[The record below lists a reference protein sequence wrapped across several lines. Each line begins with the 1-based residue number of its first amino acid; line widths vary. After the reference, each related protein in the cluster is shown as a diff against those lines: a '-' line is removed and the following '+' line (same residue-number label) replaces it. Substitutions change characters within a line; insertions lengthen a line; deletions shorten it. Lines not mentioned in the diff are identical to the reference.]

1 MGGTED
7 QRPDP
12 DALLAAIQ
20 ADAASEAAA
29 ETRRGRL
36 RVYFGAS
43 AGVGKTYAMLA
54 AARRLAEDG
63 VDVVVGVVE
72 THGRAETEALLQGLA
87 VLPRRRFDVRG
98 VVLQEFDLDTA
109 LARAPSLLLV
119 DELAHTNAPGSR
131 HPKRWQDVEELLDAG
146 IDVFS
151 TLNVQHLE
159 SLNDVVAGITGIPV
173 AETIPD
179 RFFDRADEVV
189 LVDLAA
195 EELLARLHAG
205 KVYLPEQAERA
216 RQNFFR
222 KGNLIALR
230 ELALRRT
237 AERVEEDVQAYRE
250 AKAIAPVWKTAA
262 SLMVTVG
269 PHPGGEQ
276 VVRSGARLAQ
286 QLNAE
291 WFAVYAETPALQ
303 RLPEAERQRVLARLR
318 LAESLGGRSAVV
330 ACTDAA
336 EGLAQFAR
344 RNNVSRVVIGRREL
358 RGWPFFQTLSVR
370 LARRLPDAD
379 IFFVARTEVPGKG
392 AREAQPATGPS
403 DGSARSFDGVGYGAA
418 AAICGVLTL
427 LLLPLR
433 PRLDTANI
441 VMMYLLATVV
451 AALRL
456 GRGPAVLAAL
466 LGVGLF
472 DFFFIPPY
480 YSLAVNEPKHLVT
493 FAVMLAAGLLV
504 GQLTAGLRYSARV
517 SQHREERARVLFE
530 FARDLSSQL
539 ELEPIV
545 QRAQAVVAA
554 TFQSQV
560 AVLLPDADGRLSVPP
575 QALDDIDLGAAQW
588 CFDRFAPA
596 GMYTDTLAGSKCLYL
611 PLRAPMRV
619 RGVLVLKPHSRRL
632 LQIPEM
638 RQQLDTFA
646 SLIGISLERVHYV
659 EVARQAAM
667 TIETE
672 RLRNTVLS
680 SLSHDL
686 RTPVAALI
694 GLAESLLLPPLALSP
709 AQSETARAL
718 VEQARRIS
726 RMLENLLEMARL
738 SAGATRM
745 NLGWN
750 ALEETFGTALAGLES
765 VLAGH
770 TVQIDLPADLP
781 LVEYD
786 ALLMERVFAN
796 LLENAAKYTPPGSR
810 IRIEARAQ
818 PQQLTIQVCD
828 NGPGL
833 PPGREQ
839 AVFEAFERGSRE
851 DARPGVGLGL
861 ALARAIVQAHQGTLA
876 AEPAPGGGA
885 CFRITLPRR
894 EAPQAPDEASLPE
907 PAAHFSDS
915 PAPVGEMARGDNL
928 PSPLGERG
936 RG

>member
-1 MGGTED
+1 MGGNED

-20 ADAASEAAA
+20 ADEASEASAG
-29 ETRRGRL
+29 EPRRGRL

-43 AGVGKTYAMLA
+43 AGVGKTYAMLSA
-54 AARRLAEDG
+54 GRRLAEDG
-63 VDVVVGVVE
+63 VDVLIGLVE
-72 THGRAETEALLQGLA
+72 THGRSETEMLLSGLT
-87 VLPRRRFDVRG
+87 VLPRRRVEMRG
-98 VVLQEFDLDTA
+98 VVLQEFDLDAA
-109 LARAPSLLLV
+109 LARAPRLLLV

-131 HPKRWQDVEELLDAG
+131 HPKRWQDVEELLEAG

-159 SLNDVVAGITGIPV
+159 SLNDVVASITGIPV

-189 LVDLAA
+189 LVDLSA
-195 EELLARLHAG
+195 EELLTRLRAG
-205 KVYLPEQAERA
+205 KVYVPEQAERA

-269 PHPGGEQ
+269 PHLGGEQ

-303 RLPEAERQRVLARLR
+303 RLPEVERQQILGRLR
-318 LAESLGGRSAVV
+318 LAESLGGRSAVI
-330 ACTDAA
+330 ACTDEA

-344 RNNVSRVVIGRREL
+344 RNNVSRIVIGRREFQ
-358 RGWPFFQTLSVR
+358 RWFFFEALSFR
-370 LARRLPDAD
+370 LAQKLPDAD
-379 IFFVARTEVPGKG
+379 IFFVARTDLRPKAAPVP
-392 AREAQPATGPS
+392 AL
-403 DGSARSFDGVGYGAA
+403 DGQTDRAFDWAGYGWAA
-418 AAICGVLTL
+418 VLCGVLTL
-427 LLLPLR
+427 LALPLR
-433 PRLDTANI
+433 ARLDLANI
-441 VMMYLLATVV
+441 VMLYLLATVT

-456 GRGPAVLAAL
+456 GRGPALLAAV
-466 LGVGLF
+466 LGVGLV
-472 DFFFIPPY
+472 DFFFVPPY
-480 YSLAVNEPKHLVT
+480 YSLVVNDPKQLIT
-493 FAVMLAAGLLV
+493 FGVMLAAGLLV

-530 FARDLSSQL
+530 FARELSSQL

-545 QRAQAVVAA
+545 ERAQAAVAA
-554 TFQSQV
+554 TFQSRV
-560 AVLLPDADGRLSVPP
+560 AVLLPDDDGRLRAPAQLPEDV
-575 QALDDIDLGAAQW
+575 DLGAAQW
-588 CFDRFAPA
+588 SFDRGAPA
-596 GMYTDTLAGSKCLYL
+596 GLDTDTLAGSKCLYL

-619 RGVLVLKPHSRRL
+619 RGVLVLKPRSRRL
-632 LQIPEM
+632 LQIPEL

-694 GLAESLLLPPLALSP
+694 GLAESLVLHPPALSD

-718 VEQARRIS
+718 VEQSRRIS

-738 SAGATRM
+738 SAGATRL

-750 ALEETFGTALAGLES
+750 ALEETVGTALASLQG
-765 VLAGH
+765 VLTHH

-796 LLENAAKYTPPGSR
+796 LLENAAKYTPANSR
-810 IRIEARAQ
+810 IRVEARTQ
-818 PQQLTIQVCD
+818 PQQLIVQVCD

-839 AVFEAFERGSRE
+839 TVFEPFERGSRE

-861 ALARAIVQAHQGTLA
+861 ALVRAIVQAHQGTIV

-885 CFRITLPRR
+885 CFVIALPRR
-894 EAPQAPDEASLPE
+894 EPPGIPE
-907 PAAHFSDS
+907 
-915 PAPVGEMARGDNL
+915 E
-928 PSPLGERG
+928 SPLSDAAAVSNHGAG

>member
-1 MGGTED
+1 MAGTED

-20 ADAASEAAA
+20 AEAASEAAGEA
-29 ETRRGRL
+29 RRGRL

-43 AGVGKTYAMLA
+43 AGVGKTYAMLS

-63 VDVVVGVVE
+63 VDVLIGLVE
-72 THGRAETEALLQGLA
+72 THGRSETEALLTGMS
-87 VLPRRRFDVRG
+87 VLPRRRVEMRG
-98 VVLQEFDLDTA
+98 VVLQEFDLDAA
-109 LARAPSLLLV
+109 LARAPRLLLV

-131 HPKRWQDVEELLDAG
+131 HPKRWQDVEELLEAG

-189 LVDLAA
+189 LVDLSA
-195 EELLARLHAG
+195 EELLTRLRAG

-250 AKAIAPVWKTAA
+250 AKAIAPVWKTGA

-269 PHPGGEQ
+269 PHEGGEQ

-303 RLPEAERQRVLARLR
+303 RLPEVERQQVLDRLR

-330 ACTDAA
+330 ASSDAA
-336 EGLAQFAR
+336 DGLAQFAR
-344 RNNVSRVVIGRREL
+344 RNNVSRIVIGRREFHGFPNL
-358 RGWPFFQTLSVR
+358 AALSIR
-370 LARRLPDAD
+370 LARKLPDAD
-379 IFFVARTEVPGKG
+379 IFFVARTDVRAKAAPTQAPLDQASRAFEW
-392 AREAQPATGPS
+392 S
-403 DGSARSFDGVGYGAA
+403 GYGWAVA
-418 AAICGVLTL
+418 LCAVLTL
-427 LLLPLR
+427 LVAPLR
-433 PRLDTANI
+433 SRLDLANV
-441 VMMYLLATVV
+441 VMVYLLATVV

-456 GRGPAVLAAL
+456 GRGPALLAAV

-472 DFFFIPPY
+472 DFFFVPPY
-480 YSLAVNEPKHLVT
+480 YTLGVDDPKYVVT

-517 SQHREERARVLFE
+517 SQHREERGRVLFE
-530 FARDLSSQL
+530 FARELSSQL

-545 QRAQAVVAA
+545 ERAQAAVAA
-554 TFQSQV
+554 TFQSKV
-560 AVLLPDADGRLSVPP
+560 AVLLPDDRGRLRAPAQMPDEV
-575 QALDDIDLGAAQW
+575 DLGAAQW
-588 CFDRFAPA
+588 SFDRGAPA
-596 GMYTDTLAGSKCLYL
+596 GLNTDTLAGSKCLYL

-619 RGVLVLKPHSRRL
+619 RGVLVLKPRSRRL
-632 LQIPEM
+632 LQIPEL

-694 GLAESLLLPPLALSP
+694 GLAESLLLQPPALSD
-709 AQSETARAL
+709 AQSETARGL
-718 VEQARRIS
+718 IEQARRIS

-738 SAGATRM
+738 NAGATRL

-750 ALEETFGTALAGLES
+750 ALEETIGTALASLQG
-765 VLAGH
+765 VL
-770 TVQIDLPADLP
+770 TNRQVMVDLPVDLP

-818 PQQLTIQVCD
+818 PQQLTVQVCD

-833 PPGREQ
+833 PAGREE
-839 AVFEAFERGSRE
+839 AIFEPFERGSRE

-861 ALARAIVQAHQGTLA
+861 ALARAIVDAHHGSMA
-876 AEPAPGGGA
+876 AEPAPDGGA
-885 CFRITLPRR
+885 CFRITLPRH
-894 EAPQAPDEASLPE
+894 EPPETPEESPMSEAS
-907 PAAHFSDS
+907 AASGQGS
-915 PAPVGEMARGDNL
+915 GAG
-928 PSPLGERG
+928 
-936 RG
+936 

>member
-1 MGGTED
+1 LTGDED

-20 ADAASEAAA
+20 ADEAAKDA
-29 ETRRGRL
+29 AGELRRGRL

-43 AGVGKTYAMLA
+43 AGVGKTYAMLSA
-54 AARRLAEDG
+54 AHRLAQEG
-63 VDVVVGVVE
+63 VDVAVGVVE
-72 THGRAETEALLQGLA
+72 THGRSETESLLAGLEI
-87 VLPRRRFDVRG
+87 LPRQRFTVRG
-98 VVLQEFDLDTA
+98 VVLLEFDLDAA
-109 LARAPSLLLV
+109 LARAPRLLLV

-131 HPKRWQDVEELLDAG
+131 HPKRWQDIEELLDAG

-173 AETIPD
+173 AETVPD

-189 LVDLAA
+189 LVDLSA
-195 EELLARLHAG
+195 EELLERLQAG
-205 KVYLPEQAERA
+205 KVYIPEQAERA
-216 RQNFFR
+216 RRNFFR

-250 AKAIAPVWKTAA
+250 AKSIAPVWKTAA

-291 WFAVYAETPALQ
+291 WFAVYAETPRLQ
-303 RLPEAERQRVLARLR
+303 RLPEPERQRVLERLR

-336 EGLAQFAR
+336 QGLSQFAR
-344 RNNVSRVVIGRREL
+344 RNNVSRVVIGRREFHRWTL
-358 RGWPFFQTLSVR
+358 RATMSER
-370 LARRLPDAD
+370 LARLLPDAD
-379 IFFVARTEVPGKG
+379 IFFVARTEVPGR
-392 AREAQPATGPS
+392 ALPERRAAAA
-403 DGSARSFDGVGYGAA
+403 DGAA
-418 AAICGVLTL
+418 APSIDWMGYAWAALLCGALTL
-427 LLLPLR
+427 VLAPLR
-433 PRLDTANI
+433 SRLDLANV
-441 VMMYLLATVV
+441 VMLYLLATVS

-456 GRGPAVLAAL
+456 GRGPAVLAAV

-472 DFFFIPPY
+472 DFFFVPPY
-480 YSLAVNEPKHLVT
+480 NTLSVYDPKYYIT
-493 FAVMLAAGLLV
+493 FTVMLAAGLLV
-504 GQLTAGLRYSARV
+504 GQLTAGLRYTARV
-517 SQHREERARVLFE
+517 SQDREERARVLFE
-530 FARDLSSQL
+530 FARDISAQL

-545 QRAQAVVAA
+545 QRAQAAVAA

-560 AVLLPDADGRLSVPP
+560 AVLLPGDYGRLQEPAQMPDEV
-575 QALDDIDLGAAQW
+575 DMGAAQW
-588 CFDRFAPA
+588 CFDRGSPA
-596 GMYTDTLAGSKCLYL
+596 GLTTDTLSGSKCLYL

-619 RGVLVLKPHSRRL
+619 RGVLVVKPRSRRL
-632 LQIPEM
+632 LSIPEM

-659 EVARQAAM
+659 EVARQAAT

-694 GLAESLLLPPLALSP
+694 GLAESLALQPPALST
-709 AQSETARAL
+709 AQAETARAL
-718 VEQARRIS
+718 AEQARRIS

-738 SAGATRM
+738 SAGATRL
-745 NLGWN
+745 NLRWN
-750 ALEETFGTALAGLES
+750 ALEETVGTALASLQPT
-765 VLAGH
+765 LAGH
-770 TVQIDLPADLP
+770 TVRIELPPDLP

-796 LLENAAKYTPPGSR
+796 LLENAAKYTPAGSCVL
-810 IRIEARAQ
+810 IDARAETE
-818 PQQLTIQVCD
+818 QLVVRVCD

-833 PPGREQ
+833 PAGREE

-861 ALARAIVQAHQGTLA
+861 SLARAIVQAHHGTLA
-876 AEPAPGGGA
+876 AEPAPQRGA
-885 CFRITLPRR
+885 CFRVTLPRR
-894 EAPQAPDEASLPE
+894 PPPETPEEVLVPDA
-907 PAAHFSDS
+907 
-915 PAPVGEMARGDNL
+915 VGADRENAG
-928 PSPLGERG
+928 PG
-936 RG
+936 

>member
-1 MGGTED
+1 LTGNED

-12 DALLAAIQ
+12 DALLAEIQ
-20 ADAASEAAA
+20 ADEAASEASAT
-29 ETRRGRL
+29 EPRRGRL

-54 AARRLAEDG
+54 AARRLMDDG
-63 VDVVVGVVE
+63 LDVVVGVVE
-72 THGRAETEALLQGLA
+72 THGRIETETLLSGLT
-87 VLPRRRFDVRG
+87 VLPRRRVEVRG
-98 VVLQEFDLDTA
+98 VVLHEFDLDAA
-109 LARAPSLLLV
+109 LARKPRLLLV

-131 HPKRWQDVEELLDAG
+131 HPKRWQDVEELLEAG

-173 AETIPD
+173 AETVPD

-189 LVDLAA
+189 LVDLSA
-195 EELLARLHAG
+195 EELLARLQAG
-205 KVYLPEQAERA
+205 KVYLPEHVERA

-269 PHPGGEQ
+269 PHAGGDQ

-286 QLNAE
+286 QLSAE

-303 RLPEAERQRVLARLR
+303 RLPEVERQRIMARLR
-318 LAESLGGRSAVV
+318 LAESLGGRSAIV

-336 EGLAQFAR
+336 EGLATFAR
-344 RNNVSRVVIGRREL
+344 RNNVSRIVIGRREF
-358 RGWPFFQTLSVR
+358 RPWPFFAALSVR

-379 IFFVARTEVPGKG
+379 IFFVARTERPGTVAREMSVPVPGE
-392 AREAQPATGPS
+392 EAS
-403 DGSARSFDGVGYGAA
+403 RSIEWINYGWAMA
-418 AAICGVLTL
+418 LCGVVTL
-427 LLLPLR
+427 LLGSLR
-433 PRLDTANI
+433 SRLDLANI
-441 VMMYLLATVV
+441 VMLYLLTTVT
-451 AALRL
+451 AALKL
-456 GRGPAVLAAL
+456 GRGPAVLAAV

-472 DFFFIPPY
+472 DFFFVPPY
-480 YSLAVNEPKHLVT
+480 YTLGVKDPKHLVT
-493 FAVMLAAGLLV
+493 FPVMLAAGLLV

-517 SQHREERARVLFE
+517 SQNREERARVLFE
-530 FARDLSSQL
+530 FARELSSQL

-545 QRAQAVVAA
+545 QRAQAAVAA
-554 TFQSQV
+554 TFQSKV
-560 AVLLPDADGRLSVPP
+560 AVLLPDDNGRLRVP
-575 QALDDIDLGAAQW
+575 ALALEDVDLGAAQW
-588 CFDRFAPA
+588 SFDRGAPA
-596 GMYTDTLAGSKCLYL
+596 GLNTDTLAGSKCLYL

-619 RGVLVLKPHSRRL
+619 RGVMVLKPRSRSL
-632 LQIPEM
+632 LQIPEL

-694 GLAESLLLPPLALSP
+694 GLAESLMLQAPPLSA

-738 SAGATRM
+738 SAGATRL

-750 ALEETFGTALAGLES
+750 ALEETVGTALAALQG
-765 VLAGH
+765 VLH
-770 TVQIDLPADLP
+770 RHEVQIDLPHDLP

-796 LLENAAKYTPPGSR
+796 LLENAAKYTPAGSR

-818 PQQLTIQVCD
+818 PQELTIQVCD

-833 PPGREQ
+833 PSGREQ
-839 AVFEAFERGSRE
+839 AVFEPFERGSRE

-861 ALARAIVQAHQGTLA
+861 ALARAIVEAHQGTLS
-876 AEPAPGGGA
+876 AEPGRAGGA
-885 CFRITLPRR
+885 CFRINLPRR
-894 EAPQAPDEASLPE
+894 DPPVAPDELLPD
-907 PAAHFSDS
+907 AAAAGGHETGS
-915 PAPVGEMARGDNL
+915 G
-928 PSPLGERG
+928 
-936 RG
+936 

>member
-1 MGGTED
+1 MTGNEE

-20 ADAASEAAA
+20 AEAESAASTDL
-29 ETRRGRL
+29 TRRGRL

-43 AGVGKTYAMLA
+43 AGVGKTYAMLS
-54 AARRLAEDG
+54 AARRLKEEG
-63 VDVVVGVVE
+63 VDVLVGVVE
-72 THGRAETEALLQGLA
+72 THGRIETEALLAGMA
-87 VLPRRRFDVRG
+87 VLPRRRVELRG
-98 VVLQEFDLDTA
+98 VVLQEFDLDAA
-109 LARAPSLLLV
+109 LARKPRLLLV

-131 HPKRWQDVEELLDAG
+131 HPKRWQDIEELLAAG

-173 AETIPD
+173 AETVPD
-179 RFFDRADEVV
+179 RFFDSADEVV
-189 LVDLAA
+189 LADLSA
-195 EELLARLHAG
+195 EELLARLRAG

-269 PHPGGEQ
+269 PHTGGDQ

-291 WFAVYAETPALQ
+291 WFAVYAETPSLQ
-303 RLPEAERQRVLARLR
+303 RLPEVERQRIMARLR
-318 LAESLGGRSAVV
+318 LAESLGGRSAIV
-330 ACTDAA
+330 ACTEAA
-336 EGLAQFAR
+336 EGLARFAR
-344 RNNVSRVVIGRREL
+344 RNNVSRVVIGRRVFHP
-358 RGWPFFQTLSVR
+358 WPFFAALSVR
-370 LARRLPDAD
+370 LARKLPDAD
-379 IFFVARTEVPGKG
+379 IFFVARTDRPGPP
-392 AREAQPATGPS
+392 ARDAGGTFPLDET
-403 DGSARSFDGVGYGAA
+403 ARSIEWIDYGW
-418 AAICGVLTL
+418 AIALCGTLTL
-427 LLLPLR
+427 LLASLR
-433 PRLDTANI
+433 SRLDLANI
-441 VMMYLLATVV
+441 VMLYLVATVT
-451 AALRL
+451 AALRF
-456 GRGPAVLAAL
+456 GRGPAVLAAV

-480 YSLAVNEPKHLVT
+480 YTLEVDDPRHLLT
-493 FAVMLAAGLLV
+493 FGVMLAAGLLV

-517 SQHREERARVLFE
+517 SQNREERARVLFE
-530 FARDLSSQL
+530 FARELSSQL

-545 QRAQAVVAA
+545 QRAQTAVAG

-560 AVLLPDADGRLSVPP
+560 AVLLPDEAGRLRVPA
-575 QALDDIDLGAAQW
+575 QALEDIDLGAAQW
-588 CFDRFAPA
+588 SFDRGAPA
-596 GMYTDTLAGSKCLYL
+596 GLNTDTLAGSKCLYL

-619 RGVLVLKPHSRRL
+619 RGVLVLKPRGRRL
-632 LQIPEM
+632 LQIPEL

-694 GLAESLLLPPLALSP
+694 GLAESLTLQPPPISE

-738 SAGATRM
+738 SAGATRL
-745 NLGWN
+745 NRGWN
-750 ALEETFGTALAGLES
+750 ALEETVGTALAALQG
-765 VLAGH
+765 VLARH
-770 TVQIDLPADLP
+770 KIQIDLPADLP

-796 LLENAAKYTPPGSR
+796 LVENAAKYTPPGSR

-818 PQQLTIQVCD
+818 PQQLSIQVCD

-833 PPGREQ
+833 PSGREQ
-839 AVFEAFERGSRE
+839 AVFEPFERGNRE

-861 ALARAIVQAHQGTLA
+861 ALARAIVEAHNGTLI

-894 EAPQAPDEASLPE
+894 DPPQAPDEAV
-907 PAAHFSDS
+907 SDVA
-915 PAPVGEMARGDNL
+915 APVGQAGGA
-928 PSPLGERG
+928 S
-936 RG
+936 

>member
-1 MGGTED
+1 LTAPED

-12 DALLAAIQ
+12 DALLAAIR
-20 ADAASEAAA
+20 AEEASEAAA
-29 ETRRGRL
+29 AEPRRGRL

-43 AGVGKTYAMLA
+43 AGVGKTYAMLS

-63 VDVVVGVVE
+63 VDVVIGLVE
-72 THGRAETEALLQGLA
+72 THGRRETEALLAGLN
-87 VLPRRRFDVRG
+87 VLPRRRMELRG
-98 VVLQEFDLDTA
+98 VVLQEFDLDVA
-109 LARAPSLLLV
+109 LARAPRLLLV

-131 HPKRWQDVEELLDAG
+131 HPKRWQDVEELLAAG

-173 AETIPD
+173 AETLPD
-179 RFFDRADEVV
+179 GFFDRADEVV
-189 LVDLAA
+189 LVDLSA
-195 EELLARLHAG
+195 EELLARLQAG

-269 PHPGGEQ
+269 PHAGGEQ

-286 QLNAE
+286 QLNAD

-303 RLPEAERQRVLARLR
+303 RLPEVERQRVLARLR
-318 LAESLGGRSAVV
+318 LAESLGGRSAVI

-344 RNNVSRVVIGRREL
+344 RNNVSRIVIGRREFRRL
-358 RGWPFFQTLSVR
+358 PFLAALSIR
-370 LARRLPDAD
+370 LARKLPDAD
-379 IFFVARTEVPGKG
+379 IFFVARTEVPGKV
-392 AREAQPATGPS
+392 ARDILPGAQPDEVGRPI
-403 DGSARSFDGVGYGAA
+403 DWIGYGWAA
-418 AAICGVLTL
+418 ALCGVLTL
-427 LLLPLR
+427 LIVPLR
-433 PRLDTANI
+433 ASFDLANV
-441 VMMYLLATVV
+441 VMLYLLATVT

-456 GRGPAVLAAL
+456 GSGPALLAAV
-466 LGVGLF
+466 LGVGLL
-472 DFFFIPPY
+472 DFFFVPPY
-480 YSLAVNEPKHLVT
+480 YSLAVNDPRHLVT
-493 FAVMLAAGLLV
+493 FSVMLAAGLLV

-517 SQHREERARVLFE
+517 SQNREERARVLFE
-530 FARDLSSQL
+530 FARELSSQL

-545 QRAQAVVAA
+545 ERAQAAVAA
-554 TFQSQV
+554 TFQSKV
-560 AVLLPDADGRLSVPP
+560 AVLLPDDDGRLSLPA
-575 QALDDIDLGAAQW
+575 QAPAEIELGAAQW
-588 CFDRFAPA
+588 SFDRGAPA
-596 GMYTDTLAGSKCLYL
+596 GLNTDTLAGSKCLYL

-619 RGVLVLKPHSRRL
+619 RGVLVLKPRGRRL
-632 LQIPEM
+632 LQIPEL

-659 EVARQAAM
+659 EVARQAA
-667 TIETE
+667 TAIETE

-694 GLAESLLLPPLALSP
+694 GLAESLLLQPPALSP
-709 AQSETARAL
+709 EQSETARAL

-738 SAGATRM
+738 SAGATRL

-750 ALEETFGTALAGLES
+750 ALEETIGTALASLHG
-765 VLAGH
+765 VLTRH
-770 TVQIDLPADLP
+770 TVQIELPPDLP
-781 LVEYD
+781 LVQYD
-786 ALLMERVFAN
+786 ALLMERAFAN

-810 IRIEARAQ
+810 IRIEAQAQ
-818 PQQLTIQVCD
+818 PQELTVQVCD

-833 PPGREQ
+833 PPGREL
-839 AVFEAFERGSRE
+839 AVLEPFERGSRE

-861 ALARAIVQAHQGTLA
+861 ALVRAIVQAHHGSLQ
-876 AEPAPGGGA
+876 AERAPGGGA
-885 CFRITLPRR
+885 CFRITLPRQ
-894 EAPQAPDEASLPE
+894 EPPASPVDSAVDSAEDGSGDALA
-907 PAAHFSDS
+907 PAAAGTQGAS
-915 PAPVGEMARGDNL
+915 AR
-928 PSPLGERG
+928 
-936 RG
+936 

>member
-1 MGGTED
+1 MAGAED

-20 ADAASEAAA
+20 AEAATESA
-29 ETRRGRL
+29 AGEPRRGRL

-43 AGVGKTYAMLA
+43 AGVGKTFAMLS

-63 VDVVVGVVE
+63 VDVLVGVVE
-72 THGRAETEALLQGLA
+72 THGRRETETLLAGLT
-87 VLPRRRFDVRG
+87 VLPRRRVELRG
-98 VVLQEFDLDTA
+98 VALQEFDLDAA
-109 LARAPSLLLV
+109 LARAPRLLLV

-131 HPKRWQDVEELLDAG
+131 HPKRWQDVEELLEAG

-179 RFFDRADEVV
+179 RFFDSADEVM
-189 LVDLAA
+189 LVDLSA
-195 EELLARLHAG
+195 EELLTRLRAG

-269 PHPGGEQ
+269 PHQGGDQ

-291 WFAVYAETPALQ
+291 WFAVYAETPKLQ
-303 RLPEAERQRVLARLR
+303 RLPEAERQRILGRLR
-318 LAESLGGRSAVV
+318 LAESLGGRSAII

-336 EGLAQFAR
+336 DGLAQFAR
-344 RNNVSRVVIGRREL
+344 RNNVSRIVIGRREFHAL
-358 RGWPFFQTLSVR
+358 PNLAALSIR
-370 LARRLPDAD
+370 LARKLPDAD
-379 IFFVARTEVPGKG
+379 IFFVARTEVPGKS
-392 AREAQPATGPS
+392 AREAR
-403 DGSARSFDGVGYGAA
+403 ARAADDQTAWTFDWIGYGWAVALCAA
-418 AAICGVLTL
+418 LTL
-427 LLLPLR
+427 VLAPMRSRIDL
-433 PRLDTANI
+433 ANV
-441 VMMYLLATVV
+441 VMLYLLATVT

-456 GRGPAVLAAL
+456 GRGPALVTAV
-466 LGVGLF
+466 LGVGLL
-472 DFFFIPPY
+472 DFFFVRPY
-480 YSLAVNEPKHLVT
+480 YSMAVNDPKQLVT

-517 SQHREERARVLFE
+517 SQSREERARVLFE
-530 FARDLSSQL
+530 FARELSSQL

-545 QRAQAVVAA
+545 ERAQSAVAA

-560 AVLLPDADGRLSVPP
+560 AVLLPDDDGRL
-575 QALDDIDLGAAQW
+575 QAPALMPEEVELGAAQW
-588 CFDRFAPA
+588 SFDRGAPA
-596 GMYTDTLAGSKCLYL
+596 GLDTDTLAGSKCLYL

-619 RGVLVLKPHSRRL
+619 RGVLVLKPRLRRL

-694 GLAESLLLPPLALSP
+694 GLAESLLLQPPRLSD
-709 AQSETARAL
+709 AQNETARGL
-718 VEQARRIS
+718 IEQARRIS

-738 SAGATRM
+738 SAGATRL
-745 NLGWN
+745 NRNWN
-750 ALEETFGTALAGLES
+750 ALEETVGTALASLQAA
-765 VLAGH
+765 LTRH
-770 TVQIDLPADLP
+770 TVQLDLPADLP

-796 LLENAAKYTPPGSR
+796 LLENAGKYTPPGSR
-810 IRIEARAQ
+810 IRVEARTQ
-818 PQQLTIQVCD
+818 PEQLTVSVCD

-833 PPGREQ
+833 PPGREA
-839 AVFEAFERGSRE
+839 AVFEAFERGNRE

-861 ALARAIVQAHQGTLA
+861 ALVRAIVQAHHGSLVA
-876 AEPAPGGGA
+876 EAEPDGGA

-894 EAPQAPDEASLPE
+894 EPPEIPEESPVAESATASS
-907 PAAHFSDS
+907 H
-915 PAPVGEMARGDNL
+915 RG
-928 PSPLGERG
+928 GHE
-936 RG
+936 

>member
-1 MGGTED
+1 MTGTED

-20 ADAASEAAA
+20 ADEAGQAAGQA
-29 ETRRGRL
+29 RRGRL

-43 AGVGKTYAMLA
+43 AGVGKTYAMLS

-63 VDVVVGVVE
+63 VDVVIGLVE
-72 THGRAETEALLQGLA
+72 THGRTETEGLLVGLTI
-87 VLPRRRFDVRG
+87 LPRRRVPMRS
-98 VVLQEFDLDTA
+98 VAVQEFDLDA
-109 LARAPSLLLV
+109 AIARKPALLLV

-159 SLNDVVAGITGIPV
+159 SLNDVVTGITGIPV

-189 LVDLAA
+189 LVDLSA
-195 EELLARLHAG
+195 EELLARLRAG

-216 RQNFFR
+216 RKNFFR

-269 PHPGGEQ
+269 PHEGGDQ

-286 QLNAE
+286 ELNAE

-303 RLPEAERQRVLARLR
+303 RLPEVQRQRILDRLR

-330 ACTDAA
+330 VCTDAA
-336 EGLAQFAR
+336 DGLAQFAR
-344 RNNVSRVVIGRREL
+344 RNNVSRIVIGRRDFHAL
-358 RGWPFFQTLSVR
+358 PNLAALSIR
-370 LARRLPDAD
+370 LARKLPDAD
-379 IFFVARTEVPGKG
+379 IFFVARTDAPPRPQFSSVPDETG
-392 AREAQPATGPS
+392 ARQVDWTS
-403 DGSARSFDGVGYGAA
+403 YGWAA
-418 AAICGVLTL
+418 ALCAVLTL
-427 LLLPLR
+427 VLVPLR
-433 PRLDTANI
+433 TRVDLANV
-441 VMMYLLATVV
+441 VMLYLLATVT

-456 GRGPAVLAAL
+456 GRGPALLAAV

-472 DFFFIPPY
+472 DFFFVPPY
-480 YSLAVNEPKHLVT
+480 NSFAVTDLKYSVT
-493 FAVMLAAGLLV
+493 FGVMLAAGLLV

-530 FARDLSSQL
+530 FARELSSQL

-545 QRAQAVVAA
+545 ERAQAAVAA

-560 AVLLPDADGRLSVPP
+560 AVLLPDEGGRLRAPP
-575 QALDDIDLGAAQW
+575 QMPEEVDLGAAQW
-588 CFDRFAPA
+588 SFDRAAPA
-596 GMYTDTLAGSKCLYL
+596 GLDTDTLAGSKCLYL

-619 RGVLVLKPHSRRL
+619 RGVIVLKPTSRRL
-632 LQIPEM
+632 LRIPEM
-638 RQQLDTFA
+638 RQQLDTFT

-659 EVARQAAM
+659 EVARGAA
-667 TIETE
+667 TAIETE

-694 GLAESLLLPPLALSP
+694 GLADSLLLQAPALTPS
-709 AQSETARAL
+709 QTETARAL
-718 VEQARRIS
+718 AEQARRIG

-738 SAGATRM
+738 NAGATRL
-745 NLGWN
+745 NLRWN
-750 ALEETFGTALAGLES
+750 ALEETIGTALASLQDALARHS
-765 VLAGH
+765 VQVELRE
-770 TVQIDLPADLP
+770 DLP

-796 LLENAAKYTPPGSR
+796 LLENAAKYTPAGSR
-810 IRIEARAQ
+810 IWIEAHLQ
-818 PQQLTIQVCD
+818 PEQLIVRVCD
-828 NGPGL
+828 DGPGL

-839 AVFEAFERGSRE
+839 VVFEPFERGSRE

-861 ALARAIVQAHQGTLA
+861 ALARAIVQAHHGSLA
-876 AEPAPGGGA
+876 AEPAGAGGA
-885 CFRITLPRR
+885 CFRISLPRR
-894 EAPQAPDEASLPE
+894 KPPQIPQEASLADL
-907 PAAHFSDS
+907 AA
-915 PAPVGEMARGDNL
+915 ANQAA
-928 PSPLGERG
+928 ERG
-936 RG
+936 

>member
-1 MGGTED
+1 LTGTED

-20 ADAASEAAA
+20 AEEAGQATGQA
-29 ETRRGRL
+29 RRGRL

-43 AGVGKTYAMLA
+43 AGVGKTYAMLS
-54 AARRLAEDG
+54 AARRLAQDG
-63 VDVVVGVVE
+63 VDVVIGLVE
-72 THGRAETEALLQGLA
+72 THGRAETESLLDGLTI
-87 VLPRRRFDVRG
+87 LPRRRVQIRS
-98 VVLQEFDLDTA
+98 VVVQEFDLDA
-109 LARAPSLLLV
+109 AIARKPALLLV

-179 RFFDRADEVV
+179 GFFDRADEVV
-189 LVDLAA
+189 LVDLSA
-195 EELLARLHAG
+195 EELLTRLRAG

-269 PHPGGEQ
+269 PHEGGDQ

-303 RLPEAERQRVLARLR
+303 RLPEVERQRVLDRLR

-344 RNNVSRVVIGRREL
+344 RNNVSRIVIGRREFHGL
-358 RGWPFFQTLSVR
+358 PNLAALSIR
-370 LARRLPDAD
+370 LARKLPDAD
-379 IFFVARTEVPGKG
+379 IFFVARTEASPRQQL
-392 AREAQPATGPS
+392 APAPDERTAHQVDWTS
-403 DGSARSFDGVGYGAA
+403 YAWAA
-418 AAICGVLTL
+418 ALCALLTL
-427 LLLPLR
+427 VLVPLR
-433 PRLDTANI
+433 TRVDLANV
-441 VMMYLLATVV
+441 VMLYLLATVT

-456 GRGPAVLAAL
+456 GRGPALLAAV

-472 DFFFIPPY
+472 DFFFVPPY
-480 YSLAVNEPKHLVT
+480 NSFAVTDLKYSVT
-493 FAVMLAAGLLV
+493 FGVMLAAGLLV

-530 FARDLSSQL
+530 FARELSSQL

-545 QRAQAVVAA
+545 ERAQAAVAA

-560 AVLLPDADGRLSVPP
+560 AVLLPDAGGRLRAPP
-575 QALDDIDLGAAQW
+575 QMPEEVDLGAAQW
-588 CFDRFAPA
+588 SFDRAAPA
-596 GMYTDTLAGSKCLYL
+596 GLDTDTLAGSKCLYL
-611 PLRAPMRV
+611 PLHAPMRV
-619 RGVLVLKPHSRRL
+619 RGVIVLKPTSRRL
-632 LQIPEM
+632 LRIPEM
-638 RQQLDTFA
+638 RQQLDTFT

-659 EVARQAAM
+659 EVAREAA
-667 TIETE
+667 TAIETE

-694 GLAESLLLPPLALSP
+694 GLAESLVLQHPALSP
-709 AQSETARAL
+709 AQAETARAL
-718 VEQARRIS
+718 AQQTRRIA

-738 SAGATRM
+738 NAGATRL

-750 ALEETFGTALAGLES
+750 ALEETIGTALASLHDA
-765 VLAGH
+765 LARH
-770 TVQIDLPADLP
+770 TVQVDLPAELP

-796 LLENAAKYTPPGSR
+796 LLENAAKYTPAGSR
-810 IRIEARAQ
+810 IRIEADAQ
-818 PQQLTIQVCD
+818 PQQLVVRVCD

-839 AVFEAFERGSRE
+839 VVFEPFERGSRE

-861 ALARAIVQAHQGTLA
+861 ALARAIVQAHRGSLV
-876 AEPAPGGGA
+876 AEPAPGTGA
-885 CFRITLPRR
+885 CFRVTLPRR
-894 EAPQAPDEASLPE
+894 EPPQMPQEGPVPDLAAASH
-907 PAAHFSDS
+907 AT
-915 PAPVGEMARGDNL
+915 
-928 PSPLGERG
+928 ERE
-936 RG
+936 

>member
-1 MGGTED
+1 MTGAED

-20 ADAASEAAA
+20 AEAASEASAA
-29 ETRRGRL
+29 GPRRGRL

-43 AGVGKTYAMLA
+43 AGVGKTFAMLS

-63 VDVVVGVVE
+63 VDVAVGVVE
-72 THGRAETEALLQGLA
+72 THGRRETEILLAGLT
-87 VLPRRRFDVRG
+87 VLPRRRFEVRG
-98 VVLQEFDLDTA
+98 VALHEFDLDAA
-109 LARAPSLLLV
+109 LARAPRLLLV

-131 HPKRWQDVEELLDAG
+131 HPKRWQDVEELLQAG

-159 SLNDVVAGITGIPV
+159 SLNDVVTGITGIPV
-173 AETIPD
+173 AETVPD

-189 LVDLAA
+189 LVDLSA
-195 EELLARLHAG
+195 EELLTRLQAG

-237 AERVEEDVQAYRE
+237 AERVEEDVQAYRV
-250 AKAIAPVWKTAA
+250 AKAIEPVWQTAA
-262 SLMVTVG
+262 SLMVAVG
-269 PHPGGEQ
+269 PHAGGDQ

-303 RLPEAERQRVLARLR
+303 RLPELERQRILARLQ

-336 EGLAQFAR
+336 DGLAQFAR
-344 RNNVSRVVIGRREL
+344 KNNVSRVVIGRREL
-358 RGWPFFQTLSVR
+358 SPWPFRAPLSTR
-370 LARRLPDAD
+370 LARKLPDAD
-379 IFFVARTEVPGKG
+379 IFFVARTELP
-392 AREAQPATGPS
+392 RP
-403 DGSARSFDGVGYGAA
+403 SARDGRADTMDAQTTRAIDWTGYAWAA
-418 AAICGVLTL
+418 ALCGMLTVLIA
-427 LLLPLR
+427 PLR
-433 PRLDTANI
+433 SRLDLANI
-441 VMMYLLATVV
+441 VMLYLLATVST
-451 AALRL
+451 ALRL
-456 GRGPAVLAAL
+456 GRGPAVLAAV

-472 DFFFIPPY
+472 DFFFVPPLY
-480 YSLAVNEPKHLVT
+480 TLAVNDPKHLVT

-504 GQLTAGLRYSARV
+504 GQLTAGLRYAARV

-530 FARDLSSQL
+530 FARELSSQL
-539 ELEPIV
+539 ELEPILE
-545 QRAQAVVAA
+545 RAQATVAA
-554 TFQSQV
+554 TFQSKV
-560 AVLLPDADGRLSVPP
+560 AVLLPDDQGRLQEPADV
-575 QALDDIDLGAAQW
+575 LDEVDLGAAQW
-588 CFDRFAPA
+588 CFDRGTPA
-596 GMYTDTLAGSKCLYL
+596 GLNTDTLSGSKCLYL

-619 RGVLVLKPHSRRL
+619 RGVLVLKPRSRRL
-632 LQIPEM
+632 LQIPEL

-659 EVARQAAM
+659 DVARQAAM
-667 TIETE
+667 AIETE

-694 GLAESLLLPPLALSP
+694 GLAESLLLHPPPLST
-709 AQSETARAL
+709 AQAETARAL
-718 VEQARRIS
+718 VEQARRIA
-726 RMLENLLEMARL
+726 RMLDNLLEMARL
-738 SAGATRM
+738 SAGATRL
-745 NLGWN
+745 NLRWN
-750 ALEETFGTALAGLES
+750 ALEETVGTALAALQGA
-765 VLAGH
+765 LAAHGVE
-770 TVQIDLPADLP
+770 TDLPADLP

-818 PQQLTIQVCD
+818 DQQLTVQVCD

-861 ALARAIVQAHQGTLA
+861 ALTRAIVQAHRGSLA

-894 EAPQAPDEASLPE
+894 EPPEAPDEASVPD
-907 PAAHFSDS
+907 PAT
-915 PAPVGEMARGDNL
+915 VGSHG
-928 PSPLGERG
+928 LGSA
-936 RG
+936 

>member
-1 MGGTED
+1 MAGDED

-12 DALLAAIQ
+12 DALLAAIR
-20 ADAASEAAA
+20 AEEASEAAA
-29 ETRRGRL
+29 GEARRGRL

-43 AGVGKTYAMLA
+43 AGVGKTYAMLS

-63 VDVVVGVVE
+63 VDVLVGLVE
-72 THGRAETEALLQGLA
+72 THGRKETESLLAGLP
-87 VLPRRRFDVRG
+87 VLPRRRFEMRG
-98 VVLQEFDLDTA
+98 VALHEFDLDAA
-109 LARAPSLLLV
+109 LARKPRLLLV

-131 HPKRWQDVEELLDAG
+131 HPKRWQDVEELLAAG

-173 AETIPD
+173 AETLPD
-179 RFFDRADEVV
+179 RFFDLADEVV
-189 LVDLAA
+189 LVDISA
-195 EELLARLHAG
+195 EELLTRLRSG
-205 KVYLPEQAERA
+205 KVYLGDQAERA

-237 AERVEEDVQAYRE
+237 AERVEDDVQAYRE
-250 AKAIAPVWKTAA
+250 AKSIAPVWKTGA

-269 PHPGGEQ
+269 PHAGGEQ

-303 RLPEAERQRVLARLR
+303 RLPEVERERILARLR
-318 LAESLGGRSAVV
+318 LAESLGGRSAVI

-344 RNNVSRVVIGRREL
+344 RNNVSRIVIGRRDFRRL
-358 RGWPFFQTLSVR
+358 PFLAALSVR

-379 IFFVARTEVPGKG
+379 IFFVARTDLP
-392 AREAQPATGPS
+392 ARPAASFTGDDQAARPVEWS
-403 DGSARSFDGVGYGAA
+403 GYLWSAALCALLTV
-418 AAICGVLTL
+418 VLV
-427 LLLPLR
+427 PLR
-433 PRLDTANI
+433 PALDLANG
-441 VMMYLLATVV
+441 VMLYLLATVT
-451 AALRL
+451 AGLRF
-456 GRGPAVLAAL
+456 GRGPALLAAVL
-466 LGVGLF
+466 SVGLL
-472 DFFFIPPY
+472 DFFFVPPY
-480 YSLAVNEPKHLVT
+480 YSMAVDDPRQLVT
-493 FAVMLAAGLLV
+493 FGVMLAAGLLV

-530 FARDLSSQL
+530 FARELSSQL

-545 QRAQAVVAA
+545 ERAQATVAA

-560 AVLLPDADGRLSVPP
+560 AVLLPDNDGRLRAPAQMPEEV
-575 QALDDIDLGAAQW
+575 DVGAAQW
-588 CFDRFAPA
+588 CFDRGAPA
-596 GMYTDTLAGSKCLYL
+596 GLNTDTLAGSKCLYL

-619 RGVLVLKPHSRRL
+619 RGVLVLKPRSRRL
-632 LQIPEM
+632 LQIPEL

-694 GLAESLLLPPLALSP
+694 GLAESLALQPPALSA
-709 AQSETARAL
+709 AQSETSRAL

-738 SAGATRM
+738 SAGATRL

-750 ALEETFGTALAGLES
+750 ALEETVGTALASLQGALS
-765 VLAGH
+765 GH

-786 ALLMERVFAN
+786 ALLLERVFAN
-796 LLENAAKYTPPGSR
+796 LMENAAKYTPPGSR
-810 IRIEARAQ
+810 IRVQAQ
-818 PQQLTIQVCD
+818 AEPHDVTIQVCD

-851 DARPGVGLGL
+851 DSRPGVGLGL
-861 ALARAIVQAHQGTLA
+861 ALARAIVEAHRGALT

-894 EAPQAPDEASLPE
+894 EPP
-907 PAAHFSDS
+907 DS
-915 PAPVGEMARGDNL
+915 PLESAVEAPAESASSDAATAFGR
-928 PSPLGERG
+928 ERAAE
-936 RG
+936 

>member
-1 MGGTED
+1 MTGNED
-7 QRPDP
+7 ERPDP

-20 ADAASEAAA
+20 AEAATEA
-29 ETRRGRL
+29 EASGPRRGRL

-43 AGVGKTYAMLA
+43 AGVGKTYAMLS

-63 VDVVVGVVE
+63 LDVVIGVIE
-72 THGRAETEALLQGLA
+72 THGRSETEALLAGLT
-87 VLPRRRFDVRG
+87 VLPRRRVELRG
-98 VVLQEFDLDTA
+98 VVLHEFDLDAA
-109 LARAPSLLLV
+109 LARAPRLLLV

-131 HPKRWQDVEELLDAG
+131 HPKRWQDVEELLEAG

-179 RFFDRADEVV
+179 RFFDSADEVV
-189 LVDLAA
+189 LVDLSA
-195 EELLARLHAG
+195 EELLTRLQAG

-216 RQNFFR
+216 RHNFFR

-269 PHPGGEQ
+269 PHTGGEQ

-291 WFAVYAETPALQ
+291 WFAVYAETPVLQ
-303 RLPEAERQRVLARLR
+303 RLPEVERQRILGRLR
-318 LAESLGGRSAVV
+318 LAESLGGRSAII

-336 EGLAQFAR
+336 DGLAQFAR
-344 RNNVSRVVIGRREL
+344 RNNVSRVVIGRREF
-358 RGWPFFQTLSVR
+358 RRWPFFAALSIR

-379 IFFVARTEVPGKG
+379 IFFVARTELPAKPVP
-392 AREAQPATGPS
+392 ARAKEDQT
-403 DGSARSFDGVGYGAA
+403 ARPFEWAGYGWAA
-418 AAICGVLTL
+418 ALCGALTL
-427 LLLPLR
+427 LLAPVR
-433 PRLDTANI
+433 SRLDLANV
-441 VMMYLLATVV
+441 VMLYLLATVT

-456 GRGPAVLAAL
+456 GRGPALLAAV
-466 LGVGLF
+466 LGVILF
-472 DFFFIPPY
+472 DFFFVPPY
-480 YSLAVNEPKHLVT
+480 YTVAVDDPKYLVT

-530 FARDLSSQL
+530 FARELSSQL

-545 QRAQAVVAA
+545 ERAQAAVAA

-560 AVLLPDADGRLSVPP
+560 ALLLPDDDGRLRAPP
-575 QALDDIDLGAAQW
+575 QMPEEVDLGAAQW
-588 CFDRFAPA
+588 CFDRGTPA
-596 GMYTDTLAGSKCLYL
+596 GLDTDTLAGSKCLYL

-619 RGVLVLKPHSRRL
+619 RGVLVLKPRWRRL
-632 LQIPEM
+632 LQIPEL

-694 GLAESLLLPPLALSP
+694 GLAESLLLQPPALSDE
-709 AQSETARAL
+709 QRETARAL

-738 SAGATRM
+738 SAGATRL

-750 ALEETFGTALAGLES
+750 ALEETIGTALASLHG
-765 VLAGH
+765 VLTRH

-818 PQQLTIQVCD
+818 PQQLIMHVCD

-861 ALARAIVQAHQGTLA
+861 ALARAIVEAHHGSLV
-876 AEPAPGGGA
+876 AEPAPGGGV
-885 CFRITLPRR
+885 CFRITLARR
-894 EAPQAPDEASLPE
+894 EPPEAPEDL
-907 PAAHFSDS
+907 PAAD
-915 PAPVGEMARGDNL
+915 PVAAGTHATGA
-928 PSPLGERG
+928 G
-936 RG
+936 

>member
-1 MGGTED
+1 MAATED

-20 ADAASEAAA
+20 AEAASEAAGEA
-29 ETRRGRL
+29 RRGRL

-43 AGVGKTYAMLA
+43 AGVGKTYAMLSA
-54 AARRLAEDG
+54 GRRLAEDG
-63 VDVVVGVVE
+63 VDVLIGLVE
-72 THGRAETEALLQGLA
+72 THGRSETEAVLAGLT
-87 VLPRRRFDVRG
+87 VLPRRRVEMRG
-98 VVLQEFDLDTA
+98 VALSEFDLDAA
-109 LARAPSLLLV
+109 LARKPRLLLV

-131 HPKRWQDVEELLDAG
+131 HPKRWQDVEELLEAG

-173 AETIPD
+173 AETLPD

-189 LVDLAA
+189 LVDLSA
-195 EELLARLHAG
+195 EELLTRLRAG
-205 KVYLPEQAERA
+205 KVYLGEQAERA

-269 PHPGGEQ
+269 PHEGGDQ

-291 WFAVYAETPALQ
+291 WFAVYAETPTLQ
-303 RLPEAERQRVLARLR
+303 RLPEVERQQILDRLR

-330 ACTDAA
+330 ACADAA

-344 RNNVSRVVIGRREL
+344 KNNVSRIVIGRREFHGL
-358 RGWPFFQTLSVR
+358 PNLSALSIR
-370 LARRLPDAD
+370 LARKLPDAD
-379 IFFVARTEVPGKG
+379 IFFVARTDRPTKAAPAGVSD
-392 AREAQPATGPS
+392 EAALAFEWT
-403 DGSARSFDGVGYGAA
+403 GYGW
-418 AAICGVLTL
+418 AIALCGVLTVL
-427 LLLPLR
+427 LVPLR
-433 PRLDTANI
+433 SRLDLANV
-441 VMMYLLATVV
+441 VMVYLLATVT

-456 GRGPAVLAAL
+456 GRGPALLAAVM
-466 LGVGLF
+466 GVGLF

-480 YSLAVNEPKHLVT
+480 YTLAVEDSKYLVT

-530 FARDLSSQL
+530 FARELSSQL

-545 QRAQAVVAA
+545 ERAQAAVAA

-560 AVLLPDADGRLSVPP
+560 AVLLPDDGGRLRAPAQMPDEV
-575 QALDDIDLGAAQW
+575 DLGAAQW
-588 CFDRFAPA
+588 CFDRGAPA
-596 GMYTDTLAGSKCLYL
+596 GLNTDTLAGSKCLYL

-619 RGVLVLKPHSRRL
+619 RGVLVLKPRSRRL
-632 LQIPEM
+632 LQIPEL

-694 GLAESLLLPPLALSP
+694 GLAESLMLQPPALSD
-709 AQSETARAL
+709 AQRDTARAL
-718 VEQARRIS
+718 VGQARRIS
-726 RMLENLLEMARL
+726 RMVENLLEMARL
-738 SAGATRM
+738 SAGATRL

-750 ALEETFGTALAGLES
+750 ALEETIGTALASLQG
-765 VLAGH
+765 VLSGH
-770 TVQIDLPADLP
+770 QVLVDLPVDLP

-818 PQQLTIQVCD
+818 PQQLTVQVCD

-833 PPGREQ
+833 PPGREE
-839 AVFEAFERGSRE
+839 AVFEPFERGSRE

-861 ALARAIVQAHQGTLA
+861 ALARAIVQAHHGSMA
-876 AEPAPGGGA
+876 PEPAPGGGA

-894 EAPQAPDEASLPE
+894 EPPEIPEENAVHEAAAAGGQG
-907 PAAHFSDS
+907 PAT
-915 PAPVGEMARGDNL
+915 G
-928 PSPLGERG
+928 
-936 RG
+936 

>member
-1 MGGTED
+1 MTGHDD

-20 ADAASEAAA
+20 AEAASEAEAGGP
-29 ETRRGRL
+29 RRGRL

-43 AGVGKTYAMLA
+43 AGVGKTYAMLST
-54 AARRLAEDG
+54 ARRLAEDG
-63 VDVVVGVVE
+63 LDVVVGVIE
-72 THGRAETEALLQGLA
+72 THGRSETEALLAGLT
-87 VLPRRRFDVRG
+87 VLPRRRVELRG
-98 VVLQEFDLDTA
+98 VVLHEFDLDAA

-131 HPKRWQDVEELLDAG
+131 HPKRWQDVEELLESG

-189 LVDLAA
+189 LVDLSA
-195 EELLARLHAG
+195 EELLTRLRAG

-216 RQNFFR
+216 RHNFFR

-262 SLMVTVG
+262 SLMVAVG
-269 PHPGGEQ
+269 PHTGGEQ

-286 QLNAE
+286 QLSAE

-303 RLPEAERQRVLARLR
+303 RLPEVERQRILGRLR
-318 LAESLGGRSAVV
+318 LAESLGGRSSIIAS
-330 ACTDAA
+330 TDAA
-336 EGLAQFAR
+336 EGLADFAR
-344 RNNVSRVVIGRREL
+344 RNNVSRVVIGRREFH
-358 RGWPFFQTLSVR
+358 RWPFLAALSIR

-379 IFFVARTEVPGKG
+379 IFFVARTDLPAKAAP
-392 AREAQPATGPS
+392 ARLPDDQATR
-403 DGSARSFDGVGYGAA
+403 AFEWTGYGWAA
-418 AAICGVLTL
+418 ALCGALTL
-427 LLLPLR
+427 LLAPVR
-433 PRLDTANI
+433 SRLDLANV
-441 VMMYLLATVV
+441 VMLYLLATVT

-456 GRGPAVLAAL
+456 GRGPALLAAV

-472 DFFFIPPY
+472 DFFFVLPY
-480 YSLAVNEPKHLVT
+480 YTLAVDDPKYMVT

-530 FARDLSSQL
+530 FARELSSQL

-545 QRAQAVVAA
+545 ERAQAAVAA
-554 TFQSQV
+554 TFQSQI
-560 AVLLPDADGRLSVPP
+560 ALLLPDDAGRL
-575 QALDDIDLGAAQW
+575 QAPAQMPEEVELGAAQW
-588 CFDRFAPA
+588 CFDHGTPA
-596 GMYTDTLAGSKCLYL
+596 GLDTDTLAGSKCLYL
-611 PLRAPMRV
+611 PLRAPMRI
-619 RGVLVLKPHSRRL
+619 RGVLVLKPRLRRL
-632 LQIPEM
+632 LQIPEL

-694 GLAESLLLPPLALSP
+694 GLAESLLLHPPTLSEL
-709 AQSETARAL
+709 QRETARAL

-738 SAGATRM
+738 SAGATRL

-750 ALEETFGTALAGLES
+750 AVEETIGTALASLQGALTR
-765 VLAGH
+765 H

-810 IRIEARAQ
+810 IRIEARAP
-818 PQQLTIQVCD
+818 PQQLIVHVCD

-861 ALARAIVQAHQGTLA
+861 ALARAIVQAHHGSLV
-876 AEPAPGGGA
+876 AEPAPGGGV
-885 CFRITLPRR
+885 CFRITLGRR
-894 EAPQAPDEASLPE
+894 EPPQAPEEL
-907 PAAHFSDS
+907 PAADS
-915 PAPVGEMARGDNL
+915 ATAGSHGTGPG
-928 PSPLGERG
+928 
-936 RG
+936 

>member
-1 MGGTED
+1 LTGTED
-7 QRPDP
+7 ERPDP

-20 ADAASEAAA
+20 AEAATEA
-29 ETRRGRL
+29 SAGAPRRGRL

-43 AGVGKTYAMLA
+43 AGVGKTYAMLS

-72 THGRAETEALLQGLA
+72 THGRKETESLLAGLT
-87 VLPRRRFDVRG
+87 VLPRRRVEMRG
-98 VVLQEFDLDTA
+98 VALHEFDLDGA
-109 LARAPSLLLV
+109 LARKPRLLLV

-131 HPKRWQDVEELLDAG
+131 HPKRWQDVEELLQAG

-189 LVDLAA
+189 LVDLSA
-195 EELLARLHAG
+195 EELLTRLQAG

-269 PHPGGEQ
+269 PHAGGEQ

-291 WFAVYAETPALQ
+291 WSAVYAETPALQ
-303 RLPEAERQRVLARLR
+303 RLPEVERQRILARLR
-318 LAESLGGRSAVV
+318 LAESLGGHSAVI

-344 RNNVSRVVIGRREL
+344 RNNVSRIVIGRREF
-358 RGWPFFQTLSVR
+358 RRWPFFAALGVR

-379 IFFVARTEVPGKG
+379 IFIVARTELPGRPTPVRAPDDQA
-392 AREAQPATGPS
+392 ARA
-403 DGSARSFDGVGYGAA
+403 FDWRGYGWAA
-418 AAICGVLTL
+418 ALCGALTL
-427 LLLPLR
+427 LLAPMR
-433 PRLDTANI
+433 SRLDLANV
-441 VMMYLLATVV
+441 VMLYLLATVT

-456 GRGPAVLAAL
+456 GRGPALLAAV

-472 DFFFIPPY
+472 DFFFVPPY
-480 YSLAVNEPKHLVT
+480 NSLTVNDPRYVIT

-517 SQHREERARVLFE
+517 SQNREERARVLFE
-530 FARDLSSQL
+530 FARELSSQL

-545 QRAQAVVAA
+545 ERAQAAVAA
-554 TFQSQV
+554 TFQSRV
-560 AVLLPDADGRLSVPP
+560 AVLLPDEDGRLRAPP
-575 QALDDIDLGAAQW
+575 QAPDEIDLGAAQW
-588 CFDRFAPA
+588 SFDRGAPA
-596 GMYTDTLAGSKCLYL
+596 GLNTDTLAGSKCLYL

-619 RGVLVLKPHSRRL
+619 RGVLVLKPRARRL

-694 GLAESLLLPPLALSP
+694 GLAESLLLQPPALSD
-709 AQSETARAL
+709 AQRETARGL

-738 SAGATRM
+738 SAGATRL

-750 ALEETFGTALAGLES
+750 ALEETVGTALASLHGALT
-765 VLAGH
+765 GH

-796 LLENAAKYTPPGSR
+796 LLENAAKYTPPGSSV
-810 IRIEARAQ
+810 RIEARAQ
-818 PQQLTIQVCD
+818 PQQVTVQVCD

-839 AVFEAFERGSRE
+839 VVFEAFERGNRE

-861 ALARAIVQAHQGTLA
+861 ALARAIVQAHHGSLV
-876 AEPAPGGGA
+876 AEPAPGAGA

-894 EAPQAPDEASLPE
+894 EPPETPEDSLAAD
-907 PAAHFSDS
+907 PAAAGSHGAG
-915 PAPVGEMARGDNL
+915 PG
-928 PSPLGERG
+928 
-936 RG
+936 

>member
-1 MGGTED
+1 LTGTED
-7 QRPDP
+7 ERPDP

-20 ADAASEAAA
+20 AEAATEA
-29 ETRRGRL
+29 SDGEPRRGRL

-43 AGVGKTYAMLA
+43 AGVGKTYAMLS

-72 THGRAETEALLQGLA
+72 THGRRETETLLAGLT
-87 VLPRRRFDVRG
+87 VLPRRRVEMRG
-98 VVLQEFDLDTA
+98 VALHEFDLDAA
-109 LARAPSLLLV
+109 LARKPQLLLV

-131 HPKRWQDVEELLDAG
+131 HPKRWQDVEELLAAG

-179 RFFDRADEVV
+179 QFFDRADEVV
-189 LVDLAA
+189 LVDLSA
-195 EELLARLHAG
+195 EELLTRLQAG

-269 PHPGGEQ
+269 PHTGGEQ

-291 WFAVYAETPALQ
+291 WFAVYAETPKLQ
-303 RLPEAERQRVLARLR
+303 RLPEVERQRILARLR
-318 LAESLGGRSAVV
+318 LAESLGGRSAVI
-330 ACTDAA
+330 ASTDAA

-344 RNNVSRVVIGRREL
+344 RNNVSRVVIGRREF
-358 RGWPFFQTLSVR
+358 RSFPFLAALSIR
-370 LARRLPDAD
+370 LARKLPDAD
-379 IFFVARTEVPGKG
+379 IFFVARTELPGKSAP
-392 AREAQPATGPS
+392 ARAADDEA
-403 DGSARSFDGVGYGAA
+403 ARSFEWTGYGWAA
-418 AAICGVLTL
+418 ALCGVLTL
-427 LLLPLR
+427 LLAPIR
-433 PRLDTANI
+433 SRLDLANV
-441 VMMYLLATVV
+441 VMLYLLATVT

-456 GRGPAVLAAL
+456 GRGPALLAAV

-472 DFFFIPPY
+472 DFFFVPPY
-480 YSLAVNEPKHLVT
+480 YTLAVNDSKYLVT

-530 FARDLSSQL
+530 FARELSSQL

-545 QRAQAVVAA
+545 ERAQTAVAA

-560 AVLLPDADGRLSVPP
+560 AVLLPDDHGRLRAPAQMPEEV
-575 QALDDIDLGAAQW
+575 DLGAGQW
-588 CFDRFAPA
+588 SFDRGAPA
-596 GMYTDTLAGSKCLYL
+596 GLNTDTLAGSKCLYL

-619 RGVLVLKPHSRRL
+619 RGVLVLKPRVRRL
-632 LQIPEM
+632 LQIPEL

-694 GLAESLLLPPLALSP
+694 GLAESLLLQPPVLSE
-709 AQSETARAL
+709 AQRDTARGL
-718 VEQARRIS
+718 IEQARRIS

-738 SAGATRM
+738 SAGATRL

-750 ALEETFGTALAGLES
+750 ALEETVGTAIASLQG
-765 VLAGH
+765 VLTRH
-770 TVQIDLPADLP
+770 KIQIDLPIDLP

-810 IRIEARAQ
+810 VRIEARAQ
-818 PQQLTIQVCD
+818 PQQLTVQVCD
-828 NGPGL
+828 DGPGL

-861 ALARAIVQAHQGTLA
+861 ALARAIIQAHHGSLV
-876 AEPAPGGGA
+876 AEPAPGAGA

-894 EAPQAPDEASLPE
+894 EPPDTPE
-907 PAAHFSDS
+907 DS
-915 PAPVGEMARGDNL
+915 PASDPAAAGAHGNEPG
-928 PSPLGERG
+928 
-936 RG
+936 

>member
-1 MGGTED
+1 MTGTED

-20 ADAASEAAA
+20 AEAASEGAAG
-29 ETRRGRL
+29 EPRRGRL

-43 AGVGKTYAMLA
+43 AGVGKTYAMLS

-72 THGRAETEALLQGLA
+72 THGRSETETLLTGLT
-87 VLPRRRFDVRG
+87 VLPRRRVELRG
-98 VVLQEFDLDTA
+98 VALHEFDLDAA

-131 HPKRWQDVEELLDAG
+131 HPKRWQDVEELLEAG

-189 LVDLAA
+189 LVDLSA
-195 EELLARLHAG
+195 EELLTRLRAG

-269 PHPGGEQ
+269 PHAGGEQ

-291 WFAVYAETPALQ
+291 WFAVYAETPSLQ
-303 RLPEAERQRVLARLR
+303 RLPEVERQRVLARLR
-318 LAESLGGRSAVV
+318 LAESLGGRSAVI

-344 RNNVSRVVIGRREL
+344 RNNVSRIVIGRRDF
-358 RGWPFFQTLSVR
+358 RRWPFLAALSVR

-379 IFFVARTEVPGKG
+379 IFFVARTEVQGKSSHD
-392 AREAQPATGPS
+392 ARPAVPDDQT
-403 DGSARSFDGVGYGAA
+403 ARQINWAGYGWAA
-418 AAICGVLTL
+418 ALCAVLTL
-427 LLLPLR
+427 LLAPLR
-433 PRLDTANI
+433 SRLDLANV
-441 VMMYLLATVV
+441 VMLYLLATVT

-456 GRGPAVLAAL
+456 GRGPALLAAV
-466 LGVGLF
+466 LGVGLL
-472 DFFFIPPY
+472 DFFFVSPF
-480 YSLAVNEPKHLVT
+480 YSLGVDDRKHLVT

-517 SQHREERARVLFE
+517 SQNREERARVLFE
-530 FARDLSSQL
+530 FARELSSQL

-545 QRAQAVVAA
+545 ERAQTAVAA

-560 AVLLPDADGRLSVPP
+560 AVLLPDDGGRLRAPAQMPDEVE
-575 QALDDIDLGAAQW
+575 LGAAQW
-588 CFDRFAPA
+588 SFDRGAPA
-596 GMYTDTLAGSKCLYL
+596 GLDTDTLAGSKCLYL

-619 RGVLVLKPHSRRL
+619 RGVLVLKPRSRRL
-632 LQIPEM
+632 LQIPEL

-686 RTPVAALI
+686 RTPVAALM
-694 GLAESLLLPPLALSP
+694 GLAESLLLQPPPLAA
-709 AQSETARAL
+709 AQSETARGL

-738 SAGATRM
+738 SAGATRL

-750 ALEETFGTALAGLES
+750 APEETVGTALAALHGALTR
-765 VLAGH
+765 H
-770 TVQIDLPADLP
+770 TLQIDLPADLP

-796 LLENAAKYTPPGSR
+796 LVENAAKYTPPGSR
-810 IRIEARAQ
+810 IRIEARAE
-818 PQQLTIQVCD
+818 PHQLIVQVCD

-861 ALARAIVQAHQGTLA
+861 ALARAIIQAHHGSLTV
-876 AEPAPGGGA
+876 EPAPGGGA

-894 EAPQAPDEASLPE
+894 DPPEAPEE
-907 PAAHFSDS
+907 
-915 PAPVGEMARGDNL
+915 
-928 PSPLGERG
+928 SPLADAAVAGSHG
-936 RG
+936 TGTG

>member
-1 MGGTED
+1 LTGTED
-7 QRPDP
+7 ERPDP

-20 ADAASEAAA
+20 AEEASEASAGEA
-29 ETRRGRL
+29 RRGRL

-43 AGVGKTYAMLA
+43 AGVGKTYAMLS

-63 VDVVVGVVE
+63 LDVVVGVVE
-72 THGRAETEALLQGLA
+72 THGRSETESLLAGLT
-87 VLPRRRFDVRG
+87 VLPRRRVELRA
-98 VVLQEFDLDTA
+98 VVLQEFDLDAA
-109 LARAPSLLLV
+109 LARAPRLLLV

-131 HPKRWQDVEELLDAG
+131 HPKRWQDVEELLEAG

-159 SLNDVVAGITGIPV
+159 SLNDVVAAITGIPV
-173 AETIPD
+173 AETVPD

-189 LVDLAA
+189 LVDLSA
-195 EELLARLHAG
+195 EELLARLQAG

-237 AERVEEDVQAYRE
+237 AERVEEDVQAYRQ

-269 PHPGGEQ
+269 PHEGGDQ

-303 RLPEAERQRVLARLR
+303 RLPERERQRIMDRLR

-344 RNNVSRVVIGRREL
+344 RNNVSRVVIGRREF
-358 RGWPFFQTLSVR
+358 RRWPVLAALSLR
-370 LARRLPDAD
+370 LARKLPDAD
-379 IFFVARTEVPGKG
+379 IFFVARTDVPGKSARG
-392 AREAQPATGPS
+392 ARPVTSDAQAERPIDWLDYGWAT
-403 DGSARSFDGVGYGAA
+403 VL
-418 AAICGVLTL
+418 CGILTL
-427 LLLPLR
+427 LMAPLR
-433 PRLDTANI
+433 SRLDLANV
-441 VMMYLLATVV
+441 VMVYLLATVTS
-451 AALRL
+451 ALKW
-456 GRGPAVLAAL
+456 GRGPAVLAAV

-480 YSLAVNEPKHLVT
+480 YSLAVIDSKHLVT
-493 FAVMLAAGLLV
+493 FSVMLAAGLLV

-545 QRAQAVVAA
+545 QRAQAAVAA

-560 AVLLPDADGRLSVPP
+560 VILLPDDNGRLHEPAQPLEEV
-575 QALDDIDLGAAQW
+575 DIGAAQW
-588 CFDRFAPA
+588 SFDRFSPA
-596 GMYTDTLAGSKCLYL
+596 GLDTDTLSGSKCLYL

-619 RGVLVLKPHSRRL
+619 RGVLVLKPRSRRL
-632 LQIPEM
+632 LQIPEL

-694 GLAESLLLPPLALSP
+694 GLAESLLLHPPPLSAE
-709 AQSETARAL
+709 QTETARAL

-738 SAGATRM
+738 SAGATRLH
-745 NLGWN
+745 LGWN
-750 ALEETFGTALAGLES
+750 ALEETFGTALAGLEGT
-765 VLAGH
+765 LNRH

-818 PQQLTIQVCD
+818 PQQLTVQVCD

-833 PPGREQ
+833 PAGREQ
-839 AVFEAFERGSRE
+839 AVFEAFERGSKE

-861 ALARAIVQAHQGTLA
+861 ALARAIVQAHHGILV

-894 EAPQAPDEASLPE
+894 DPPETPEELPASPESE
-907 PAAHFSDS
+907 PAH
-915 PAPVGEMARGDNL
+915 RL
-928 PSPLGERG
+928 
-936 RG
+936 